1 MNKSERIDHEK
12 KRIIDAIEDLDNE
25 ASKGYQ
31 VFHYQK
37 KYVKEIEST
46 DEERKKALIDLFK
59 STDNIFFQALF
70 FYTKWKTKS
79 LKNYK
84 DAIEAAKLFE
94 EAADIAFQNDWYF
107 LIHFNLEMALHI
119 NKSLKYEDEVQKLV
133 QKNILFM
140 KKNYQNK
147 EFGWNIGLIN
157 SFLIYGNF
165 ENGNRIEEVFDL
177 TKQTLDELYNDKE
190 SHHLLEPF
198 TKLALELNKKRQ
210 DEEIKKELIS
220 RLANHY
226 IEFCS
231 LAEES
236 AITKLDALKKAM
248 DLYDQI
254 DAKEEKDKIKVKMKS
269 LKDDLLKEMKILKI
283 EIPYNKQIINEFIE
297 IAENTNSNQFL
308 GTFGSCSYFTPDKK
322 IIKDMLESNPSLSE
336 RILPGIML
344 DQGNPISEIKN
355 SEEWLQY
362 DINDFYKKI
371 ILKGIGEIRLIMEKL
386 IENDLINHDDIIE
399 FLKENSDVFTEESLK
414 FIKDGIERYF
424 NGDFIGSIHIL
435 IPQIEAAIRF
445 MMQNAHIPTTIQIR
459 DGILEGDIN
468 HYLKDPAV
476 KQNILGENFSFWLRI
491 LLTEKIGGLNLR
503 NNLAHGLIEYDS
515 LNCEIVS
522 GILFIFLKLGC
533 LRIKK
538 S

>member
-1 MNKSERIDHEK
+1 
-12 KRIIDAIEDLDNE
+12 L
-25 ASKGYQ
+25 
-31 VFHYQK
+31 
-37 KYVKEIEST
+37 
-46 DEERKKALIDLFK
+46 
-59 STDNIFFQALF
+59 
-70 FYTKWKTKS
+70 
-79 LKNYK
+79 NYG
-84 DAIEAAKLFE
+84 D
-94 EAADIAFQNDWYF
+94 
-107 LIHFNLEMALHI
+107 
-119 NKSLKYEDEVQKLV
+119 
-133 QKNILFM
+133 
-140 KKNYQNK
+140 
-147 EFGWNIGLIN
+147 
-157 SFLIYGNF
+157 F
-165 ENGNRIEEVFDL
+165 ENGNQIEEVFDL
-177 TKQTLDELYNDKE
+177 TKQTLDELYNNKE
-190 SHHLLEPF
+190 LHHHLELF
-198 TKLALELNKKRQ
+198 TMLALELNKKRQ
-210 DEEIKKELIS
+210 DESTNKELIS

-226 IEFCS
+226 VEFCS
-231 LAEES
+231 LTEES
-236 AITKLDALKKAM
+236 AITKLYALKKAM

-254 DAKEEKDKIKVKMKS
+254 NAKEEKDKIKVKMKL

-297 IAENTNSNQFL
+297 MAKNTNSKQFL
-308 GTFGSCSYFTPDKK
+308 SILGSCSYFTPDKK
-322 IIKDMLESNPSLSE
+322 IIKDILESNPSLSE

-362 DINDFYKKI
+362 DNNDFYKKS

-435 IPQIEAAIRF
+435 LPQIEATIRL

-459 DGILEGDIN
+459 DGIMEGDIN

-476 KQNILGENFSFWLRI
+476 KQNILGENFTFWLRI

-515 LNCEIVS
+515 LNCEIAS